1 MGSIAEETQ
10 WLDATD
16 QAALVR
22 SGTVSPVELVDAAA
36 ERAERLN
43 PAINALTYTWFD
55 DARAA
60 AQQLPADNTM
70 PFRGVPFVLKDLHAA
85 MEGKPLSNGNVALKN
100 AHHIS
105 NYTTEHVKRFIEAGL
120 IIVGRGNSPE
130 LAACQPQS
138 PKPGGQREHHG
149 TPAEFRVALAAAA
162 LRQLPRALSLQRT
175 PVMAAALFAFLR
187 RVAGSLG

>member
-1 MGSIAEETQ
+1 MGSIADDTQ

-22 SGTVSPVELVDAAA
+22 SGKVSPVELVDAAA

-43 PAINALTYTWFD
+43 PTINALTYIWFD
-55 DARAA
+55 DARVA

-85 MEGKPLSNGNVALKN
+85 MEGKPLSNGNIALKN

-105 NYTTEHVKRFIEAGL
+105 NYTTEHVKRFIKSGL

-130 LAACQPQS
+130 FGSVPTTEPEAWGP
-138 PKPGGQREHHG
+138 
-149 TPAEFRVALAAAA
+149 T
-162 LRQLPRALSLQRT
+162 RT
-175 PVMAAALFAFLR
+175 P
-187 RVAGSLG
+187 